1 MGTAAPRFD
10 ASHVSGPDAIVTLRS
25 FRRRFA
31 EAFDQA
37 EGADVLSQR
46 PQGSPWPPAEH
57 AAATATA
64 LAAIGV
70 ALKQVMVSE
79 NPAVQLPEADGAGPA
94 SARPQG
100 EDETPAAILAHLGEV
115 ARSVA
120 DVMAEIHGDAW
131 TRTGQTPG
139 GPVSAL
145 DMARLGVRIGVDHL
159 RGAEQAITAGQ
170 G

>member
-1 MGTAAPRFD
+1 MGRAAPRFD

-37 EGADVLSQR
+37 EGADVLSER
-46 PQGSPWPPAEH
+46 PQGTAWSPRER

-79 NPAVQLPEADGAGPA
+79 NPAVQLPEADAAGPA
-94 SARPQG
+94 PALPHG
-100 EDETPAAILAHLGEV
+100 EGETPAATLAHLGEV

-120 DVMAEIHGDAW
+120 DLMAEIHGDAW

-139 GPVSAL
+139 GQVSAL
-145 DMARLGVRIGVDHL
+145 DIARLGVRIGVEHL
-159 RGAEQAITAGQ
+159 RGAEQAIKAGH